1 MAIGGESIVEVPM
14 MISAD
19 PSITLGSIQ
28 PGDRVDCDGD
38 DDYDDNN
45 GECKDDEDADK
56 GKFITMTAKAI
67 NHLGINSG

>member
-1 MAIGGESIVEVPM
+1 M

-19 PSITLGSIQ
+19 PLITLGSIQ
-28 PGDRVDCDGD
+28 PGDRVDCDD
-38 DDYDDNN
+38 YDDYDDHNDAY
-45 GECKDDEDADK
+45 KDDVDTDK